1 MSKWR
6 FPGGWL
12 ALAAAAFAL
21 FSPAPAQAAV
31 EMTFYSREF
40 GSQFPHGLV
49 TLVGTPDR
57 GGERIDTNYGFTATH
72 VSPAILF
79 GSVRGKVEAAP
90 AGYVRGSE
98 AHLTLTLSD
107 GEYDRVME
115 TVVRWRDA
123 RQPSY
128 SLARRNCVH
137 FIADIAAT
145 LGMAADVPRNLTRR
159 PAAWTDSLIRNNRAW
174 LALRPDARILKEPG
188 PEREERRRDRDRDRD
203 GDRREREPAAA
214 GERD

>member
-1 MSKWR
+1 MFDR
-6 FPGGWL
+6 TIRGWM
-12 ALAAAAFAL
+12 ALAAAAAAFL
-21 FSPAPAQAAV
+21 VPAAAAEAAV

-40 GSQFPHGLV
+40 GSQFPHGFV
-49 TLVGTPDR
+49 TLEGTLDR
-57 GGERIDTNYGFTATH
+57 GGERIDTNYGFTATA

-79 GSVRGKVEAAP
+79 GSVRGKVEAVGD
-90 AGYVRGSE
+90 GYRRGSE

-107 GEYDRVME
+107 AEYDKVME
-115 TVVRWRDA
+115 TVARWRDA

-137 FIADIAAT
+137 FIADIAAS

-159 PAAWTDSLIRNNRAW
+159 PTGWTERLIRNNRAW
-174 LALRPDARILKEPG
+174 IAARPGARILKEPG
-188 PEREERRRDRDRDRD
+188 PEREQGRRGRDRD
-203 GDRREREPAAA
+203 GREAEEAGAE